1 MSIKNHALLV
11 SLTVNKPQMTQ
22 KDDKATRDAERAN
35 NAHGAGQFR
44 KDLYPKHLV
53 QPILTVESSAR
64 AYIEGTTYMWS
75 RGEYLLPTTKFME
88 FTERIGKYQLEF
100 DQCVT
105 AFLNNWSNVLQQAQ
119 NQQGALFDPSAY
131 PDLSDLK
138 AQFRFRI
145 NYRPVTDAMD
155 FRVELQEAELDALR
169 TEVEQATRESMEAV
183 LKEPLQRLREVVAKL
198 NEVTAKT
205 DRAVVNKKTGATEV
219 RAPIFR
225 DSVCENIAEEIN
237 LLHAFAGILP
247 NDVLDMAKT
256 VADAVP
262 HPQQL
267 RDNPDKRKEV
277 NIQTAALL
285 ASIDNMLND

>member
-22 KDDKATRDAERAN
+22 KDDKATLDAERAN

-53 QPILTVESSAR
+53 QPITHVESSAR
-64 AYIEGTTYMWS
+64 AYIERVTYMWS

-88 FTERIGKYQLEF
+88 FTERIGKFQLEF

-119 NQQGALFDPSAY
+119 SQQGALFDPSAY
-131 PDLSDLK
+131 PDLSDLRS
-138 AQFRFRI
+138 QFRFRI
-145 NYRPVTDAMD
+145 MYRPVTDAQD
-155 FRVELQEAELDALR
+155 FRVSLQEEELSALR
-169 TEVEQATRESMEAV
+169 SEVEQATRESMNAV

-198 NEVTAKT
+198 NEVTGKA
-205 DRAVVNKKTGATEV
+205 DREVIDKKTGRV
-219 RAPIFR
+219 DVKPPIFR

-237 LLHAFAGILP
+237 LLHAFATILP
-247 NDVLDMAKT
+247 EEVLGMAKD
-256 VADAVP
+256 VADTVP

-267 RDNPDKRKEV
+267 RDDPGKRKEV
-277 NIQTAALL
+277 NVQTTALL
-285 ASIDNMLND
+285 AAIDNMLND

>member
-22 KDDKATRDAERAN
+22 KDDKATRDAEQAN

-64 AYIEGTTYMWS
+64 AYIERTTYMWS
-75 RGEYLLPTTKFME
+75 RGEYLLPTTKFMD
-88 FTERIGKYQLEF
+88 FTERMGKFQLEF

-119 NQQGALFDPSAY
+119 TAQGALFDPNAY
-131 PDLSDLK
+131 PDLADLRND
-138 AQFRFRI
+138 FRFRPV
-145 NYRPVTDAMD
+145 YRPVTDAQD
-155 FRVELQEAELDALR
+155 FRVAMQEEELDALR
-169 TEVEQATRESMEAV
+169 AEVERATRESMDAI

-198 NEVTAKT
+198 NEVTGKT
-205 DRAVVNKKTGATEV
+205 DRVVTNKKTGAIES
-219 RAPIFR
+219 RPPIFR
-225 DSVCENIAEEIN
+225 DSVVENITEEIS
-237 LLHAFAGILP
+237 LLHAFADILP
-247 NDVLDMAKT
+247 ASVLGVAKS
-256 VADAVP
+256 VADSVP

-277 NIQTAALL
+277 NVQTAALL
-285 ASIDNMLND
+285 ASIDAMLEL